1 MTILLIGVFIIL
13 LLLGVPVAYSMLLSS
28 LVALIYLGV
37 DPIMVGLETSRSLA
51 SFYSFLA
58 VPFFILAGELMRH
71 GGLSEKIIDFVKSLI
86 AHKKGGLAYAT
97 TISSQL
103 FGSVSG
109 ASAATCAAVGGVMIP
124 ALEKDGYSRSFGTA
138 LTACSGTTGAL
149 IPPSIV
155 LLIYGT
161 LADVSIEKLFIAG
174 IGPGIA
180 IGLGIMLVSR
190 FYAKKHNVA
199 VEPKAPLSEIMF
211 NMRKSALALGLTVI
225 IFGGILGGVFTAT
238 EASAVAVVY
247 TFFVGFV
254 IYRRLKVR
262 ELPRIVLSAAK
273 TTAALSF
280 VLACAGLFSW
290 TLSIG
295 NVPQTVTDGLIGF
308 TDQLISPFAD
318 NLSESG
324 FLMLRRVII
333 LLFLNIMLIAFGM
346 FIDIAP
352 GLLIIVPVLLPISK
366 EIGMGSGL
374 EAVHFGL
381 IVVTNMIIGLVTPPV
396 GTTLFVASAVGK
408 TNISSMVPHVL
419 RFIAIMYIVQ
429 LIITYFPPASTFLPS
444 LMK

>member
-28 LVALIYLGV
+28 LAALIYIGV

-124 ALEKDGYSRSFGTA
+124 ALEKDGYSRSFSTA

-247 TFFVGFV
+247 TVFVGFV

-262 ELPRIVLSAAK
+262 ELPGIVLSAAK

>member
-225 IFGGILGGVFTAT
+225 IFGGILGGIFTAT

-419 RFIAIMYIVQ
+419 RFVAVMYIVQ

>member
-1 MTILLIGVFIIL
+1 MTILLIGVFLIL

-124 ALEKDGYSRSFGTA
+124 ALEKDGYSRSFATA

-190 FYAKKHNVA
+190 VYAKKHNVA

-352 GLLIIVPVLLPISK
+352 GLLIIVPVLLPISQ

-419 RFIAIMYIVQ
+419 RFIVIMYIVQ

>member
-1 MTILLIGVFIIL
+1 MTILLIGVFLIL

-28 LVALIYLGV
+28 LVALIYIGV

-71 GGLSEKIIDFVKSLI
+71 GGLSGKIIDFVKSLI

-124 ALEKDGYSRSFGTA
+124 ALEKDGYSRSFSTA

-211 NMRKSALALGLTVI
+211 NMRKSALALGLTAI

-262 ELPRIVLSAAK
+262 ELPGIVLSAAK

-419 RFIAIMYIVQ
+419 RFIVIMYIVQ

>member
-1 MTILLIGVFIIL
+1 MTILLIGVFLML

-28 LVALIYLGV
+28 LVALIYIGV

-71 GGLSEKIIDFVKSLI
+71 GGLSGKIIDFVKSLI

-124 ALEKDGYSRSFGTA
+124 ALEKDGYSRSFSTA

-211 NMRKSALALGLTVI
+211 NMRKSALALGLTAI

-262 ELPRIVLSAAK
+262 ELPGIVLSAAK

-419 RFIAIMYIVQ
+419 RFIVIMYIVQ

>member
-1 MTILLIGVFIIL
+1 
-13 LLLGVPVAYSMLLSS
+13 
-28 LVALIYLGV
+28 
-37 DPIMVGLETSRSLA
+37 MVGLETSRSLA

-262 ELPRIVLSAAK
+262 ELPGIVLSAAK

>member
-1 MTILLIGVFIIL
+1 MTILLIGVFLIL
-13 LLLGVPVAYSMLLSS
+13 LLLGVPVAYSMLLAS
-28 LVALIYLGV
+28 LVALIYIGV

-124 ALEKDGYSRSFGTA
+124 ALEKDGYSRSFSTA

-262 ELPRIVLSAAK
+262 ELPGIVLSAAK

-295 NVPQTVTDGLIGF
+295 NVPQAVTDGLIGF

-408 TNISSMVPHVL
+408 TNISSMVPHVF

>member
-1 MTILLIGVFIIL
+1 MTILLIGVFLIL

-262 ELPRIVLSAAK
+262 ELPGIVLSAAK

-419 RFIAIMYIVQ
+419 RFIGIMYIVQ

>member
-124 ALEKDGYSRSFGTA
+124 ALEKDGYSRSFSTA

-225 IFGGILGGVFTAT
+225 IFGGILGGIFTAT

-262 ELPRIVLSAAK
+262 ELPGIVLSAAK

-419 RFIAIMYIVQ
+419 RFVAVMYIVQ

>member
-1 MTILLIGVFIIL
+1 
-13 LLLGVPVAYSMLLSS
+13 MLLSS

-124 ALEKDGYSRSFGTA
+124 ALEKDGYSRSFATA

-190 FYAKKHNVA
+190 VYAKKHNVA

-352 GLLIIVPVLLPISK
+352 GLLIIVPVLLPISQ

-419 RFIAIMYIVQ
+419 RFIVIMYIVQ

>member
-1 MTILLIGVFIIL
+1 MTILLIGVFLIL

-124 ALEKDGYSRSFGTA
+124 ALEKDGYSRSFSTA

-199 VEPKAPLSEIMF
+199 VEPKAPLSEIVF

-262 ELPRIVLSAAK
+262 ELPGIVLSAAK

>member
-1 MTILLIGVFIIL
+1 
-13 LLLGVPVAYSMLLSS
+13 
-28 LVALIYLGV
+28 
-37 DPIMVGLETSRSLA
+37 
-51 SFYSFLA
+51 
-58 VPFFILAGELMRH
+58 MRH

-124 ALEKDGYSRSFGTA
+124 ALEKDGYSRSFSTA

-262 ELPRIVLSAAK
+262 ELPGIVLSAAK

>member
-262 ELPRIVLSAAK
+262 ELPGIVLSAAK

>member
-1 MTILLIGVFIIL
+1 MTILLIGVFLIL

-28 LVALIYLGV
+28 LVALIYIGV

-124 ALEKDGYSRSFGTA
+124 ALEKDGYSRSFSTA

-262 ELPRIVLSAAK
+262 ELPGIVLSAAK

>member
-1 MTILLIGVFIIL
+1 MTILLIGVFLIL

-262 ELPRIVLSAAK
+262 ELPGIVLSAAK

>member
-1 MTILLIGVFIIL
+1 MTTLLIGVFLIL
-13 LLLGVPVAYSMLLSS
+13 LLLGVPVAFSMLLAS
-28 LVALIYLGV
+28 LVALIYIGV

-124 ALEKDGYSRSFGTA
+124 ALEKDGYSRSFSTA

-199 VEPKAPLSEIMF
+199 VELKAPLSEIMF

-262 ELPRIVLSAAK
+262 ELPGIVLSAAK

-295 NVPQTVTDGLIGF
+295 NVPQTITDGLIGF

-352 GLLIIVPVLLPISK
+352 GLLIIVPVLLPISE

>member
-1 MTILLIGVFIIL
+1 MTTLLIGVFLIL
-13 LLLGVPVAYSMLLSS
+13 LLLGVPVAFSMLLAS
-28 LVALIYLGV
+28 LVALIYIGV

-124 ALEKDGYSRSFGTA
+124 ALEKDGYSRSFSTA

-262 ELPRIVLSAAK
+262 ELPGIVLSAAK

-295 NVPQTVTDGLIGF
+295 NVPQTITDGLIGF

-333 LLFLNIMLIAFGM
+333 LLFLNILLIAFGM

-352 GLLIIVPVLLPISK
+352 GLLIIVPVLLPISE

>member
-1 MTILLIGVFIIL
+1 MTILLIGVFLIL
-13 LLLGVPVAYSMLLSS
+13 LLLGVPVAFSMLLAS
-28 LVALIYLGV
+28 LAALIYIGV

-124 ALEKDGYSRSFGTA
+124 ALEKDGYSRSFSAA

-161 LADVSIEKLFIAG
+161 LADVSIEQLFIAG

-247 TFFVGFV
+247 TFFVGFF

-262 ELPRIVLSAAK
+262 ELPGIVLSAAK

-295 NVPQTVTDGLIGF
+295 NVPQTITDGLIGF

-352 GLLIIVPVLLPISK
+352 GLLIIVPVLLPISE

-408 TNISSMVPHVL
+408 TSISSMVPHVL

>member
-1 MTILLIGVFIIL
+1 MTILLIGVFLML

-124 ALEKDGYSRSFGTA
+124 ALEKDGYSRSFATA

-190 FYAKKHNVA
+190 VYAKKHNVA

-352 GLLIIVPVLLPISK
+352 GLLIIVPVLLPISQ

-419 RFIAIMYIVQ
+419 RFIVIMYIVQ

>member
-1 MTILLIGVFIIL
+1 MTILLIGVFLIL
-13 LLLGVPVAYSMLLSS
+13 LLLGVPVAYSMLLAS
-28 LVALIYLGV
+28 LVALIYIGV

-262 ELPRIVLSAAK
+262 ELPGIVLSAAK

>member
-1 MTILLIGVFIIL
+1 MTILLIGVFLIL

-124 ALEKDGYSRSFGTA
+124 ALEKDGYSRSFSTA

-262 ELPRIVLSAAK
+262 ELPGIVLSAAK

>member
-1 MTILLIGVFIIL
+1 MTTLLIGVFLIL
-13 LLLGVPVAYSMLLSS
+13 LLLGVPVAFSMLLAS
-28 LVALIYLGV
+28 LVALIYIGV

-124 ALEKDGYSRSFGTA
+124 ALEKDGYSRSFSTA

-262 ELPRIVLSAAK
+262 ELPGIVLSAAK

-295 NVPQTVTDGLIGF
+295 NVPQTITDGLIGF

-352 GLLIIVPVLLPISK
+352 GLLIIVPVLLPISE

>member
-225 IFGGILGGVFTAT
+225 IFGGILGGIFTAT

-262 ELPRIVLSAAK
+262 ELPGIVLSAAK

-419 RFIAIMYIVQ
+419 RFVAVMYIVQ

>member
-1 MTILLIGVFIIL
+1 MTILLIGVFLIL
-13 LLLGVPVAYSMLLSS
+13 LVLGVPVAYCMLLAS
-28 LVALIYLGV
+28 LVALIYIGV

-124 ALEKDGYSRSFGTA
+124 SLEKDGYSRSFATA

-262 ELPRIVLSAAK
+262 ELPGIVLSAAK

>member
-1 MTILLIGVFIIL
+1 MTILLIGVFLIL
-13 LLLGVPVAYSMLLSS
+13 LVLGVPVAYCMLLAS
-28 LVALIYLGV
+28 LVALIYIGV

-71 GGLSEKIIDFVKSLI
+71 GGLSGKIIDFVKSLI

-124 ALEKDGYSRSFGTA
+124 ALEKDGYSRSFSTA

-262 ELPRIVLSAAK
+262 ELPGIVLSAAK

>member
-1 MTILLIGVFIIL
+1 MTILLIGVFLIL
-13 LLLGVPVAYSMLLSS
+13 LLLGVPVAYSMLLAS
-28 LVALIYLGV
+28 LVALIYIGV

-71 GGLSEKIIDFVKSLI
+71 GGLSGKIIDFVKSLI

-124 ALEKDGYSRSFGTA
+124 ALEKDGYSRSFSTA

-211 NMRKSALALGLTVI
+211 NMRKSALALGLTAI

-262 ELPRIVLSAAK
+262 ELPGIVLSAAK

>member
-1 MTILLIGVFIIL
+1 MTILLIGVFLIL

-124 ALEKDGYSRSFGTA
+124 ALEKDGYSRSFATA

-190 FYAKKHNVA
+190 VYAKKHNVA

-280 VLACAGLFSW
+280 VLACAGLFS
-290 TLSIG
+290 
-295 NVPQTVTDGLIGF
+295 
-308 TDQLISPFAD
+308 
-318 NLSESG
+318 
-324 FLMLRRVII
+324 
-333 LLFLNIMLIAFGM
+333 
-346 FIDIAP
+346 
-352 GLLIIVPVLLPISK
+352 
-366 EIGMGSGL
+366 
-374 EAVHFGL
+374 
-381 IVVTNMIIGLVTPPV
+381 
-396 GTTLFVASAVGK
+396 
-408 TNISSMVPHVL
+408 
-419 RFIAIMYIVQ
+419 
-429 LIITYFPPASTFLPS
+429 
-444 LMK
+444 